1 VIVGT
6 DDLVVKERAQEL
18 VREHTPP
25 DAGDFGVE
33 VIEGY
38 GENVDSVC
46 RILRNTLEAVQTMPF
61 FGGGKVVWLKS
72 TNILAD
78 TVTAR
83 AQDTV
88 KMVEHLTDCLKAGL
102 PADIHFILTAAD
114 VDKRRSAWLTFKSIA
129 NVEIY
134 DAIDTTKAG
143 WEEQVIPIVQERA
156 ADYAMRFD
164 TDALHLFVMLAGEQS
179 RQIENELEKLD
190 LFLADRRHV
199 TLEDVR
205 QIVSESHRGVI
216 WDLGNSIAQRDLP
229 RALRLLDQLLY
240 YGENAV
246 GILLATIIPKI
257 RSLFQTRELLE
268 TLNLR
273 LNWQDRTAYGQLM
286 KKEGGINGWSIF
298 FAAKE
303 CGRFTAAELRSALEE
318 CLTANRRLVT
328 TGLDPK
334 IALNLL
340 LLRILGEP
348 PKKAMPKAEKTV
360 TAKR

>member
-1 VIVGT
+1 V
-6 DDLVVKERAQEL
+6 
-18 VREHTPP
+18 

-38 GENVDSVC
+38 GENADSAA
-46 RILRNTLEAVQTMPF
+46 RLLRGTLEALQTMPF
-61 FGGGKVVWLKS
+61 FGGGKVVWLKN
-72 TNILAD
+72 TNLLSD
-78 TVTAR
+78 SVTAR

-102 PADIHFILTAAD
+102 PADIYFVLTATD
-114 VDKRRSAWLTFKSIA
+114 VDKRRSAWLTLKSIA

-134 DAIDTTKAG
+134 DAIDTSKSG

-156 ADYAMRFD
+156 ADYALRFD
-164 TDALHLFVMLAGEQS
+164 PDALHLFVMLAGEQS

-190 LFLADRRHV
+190 LFLAERRHV

-205 QIVSESHRGVI
+205 MIVSETHRGVI

-240 YGENAV
+240 YGEGAV
-246 GILLATIIPKI
+246 GILLATIIPKV
-257 RSLFQTRELLE
+257 RSLFQTRELIE
-268 TLNLR
+268 NLG
-273 LNWQDRTAYGQLM
+273 LQINWQDRSAYGQLM
-286 KKEGGINGWSIF
+286 KRLESLPEEIQATLPRKKEGGINGWSIF

-303 CGRFTAAELRSALEE
+303 CGRFTAAELRSAMEE

-328 TGLDPK
+328 TGLDSK
-334 IALNLL
+334 IVLNLL

-348 PKKAMPKAEKTV
+348 PKKLVPKAAAAKP
-360 TAKR
+360 TATKR